1 MAGWIYFKGQGTPP
15 QLWGRGRI
23 KGEAALSLL
32 YLVADA
38 PEALVTR
45 SYYCAPRPERGPP
58 SPRGTGTR
66 SFNPRDNGPYGLRFA
81 PRTGAPAFTSWSK
94 GPPPRPR
101 LRPAFAP
108 RAGTPARPSWGREG
122 PGRAPASRPFRE
134 REKLSRHANAG
145 GNRGH
150 RGGHTARQLAAPRR
164 GRHARR
170 AGPGAPPPSPPTP
183 PGLEL
188 PPRAGPAGSPQR
200 RRAES
205 RRNLLEPAALA
216 AQARSVGPPPGW
228 RRGHI

>member
-45 SYYCAPRPERGPP
+45 SYYCAPRPERGPAFTSRDRDPLLQPPGQWALRPPLRSQDGGSRLHLVEQGSPTAAPP
-58 SPRGTGTR
+58 SPRGQE
-66 SFNPRDNGPYGLRFA
+66 PRPARAGEGKGRGA
-81 PRTGAPAFTSWSK
+81 PRPA
-94 GPPPRPR
+94 GPSESGKSCP
-101 LRPAFAP
+101 
-108 RAGTPARPSWGREG
+108 GTLMR
-122 PGRAPASRPFRE
+122 
-134 REKLSRHANAG
+134 G

-150 RGGHTARQLAAPRR
+150 RRGHTARQLAAPRR

-205 RRNLLEPAALA
+205 RGNLLEPAALA